1 VRKLHDDI
9 ARVVADPDYQSTLA
23 ARGFVAQASTPQQL
37 ATFLENDYVRFR
49 KLINKLGLKL
59 E

>member
-9 ARVVADPDYQSTLA
+9 VKVVADPDYQSTLA
-23 ARGFVAQASTPQQL
+23 ARGFVALASTPEQL
-37 ATFLENDYVRFR
+37 ATFQEKDYVRFR
-49 KLINKLGLKL
+49 NLINKLGLKL